1 VQAAIVKPGPPAQAA
16 VERAAVV
23 VAESDNVDVTTGD
36 DDDDDDDDGAA
47 SRTEDAAKEALQA
60 EALAWHLEAE
70 RLENAGD
77 THKALVLCVQHF
89 LFFIHRG
96 LSVCSVCEASKRLI
110 YGVCVCVWGGGGLAG
125 WFHLIV

>member
-1 VQAAIVKPGPPAQAA
+1 VQAAIVKPGPTAQAA

-23 VAESDNVDVTTGD
+23 VAESDNVDVTTG
-36 DDDDDDDDGAA
+36 DDDDDDDGAA

-89 LFFIHRG
+89 LFFT
-96 LSVCSVCEASKRLI
+96 S
-110 YGVCVCVWGGGGLAG
+110 
-125 WFHLIV
+125 